1 MVNSRTRISPLFG
14 RGSSRNLTWIWYQN
28 CGSSR

>member
-14 RGSSRNLTWIWYQN
+14 RGSSRNLVWNWYQN